1 MKRRKFLKTS
11 VKLLCACSAGTTI
24 GIIQG
29 CTSNGPNSPN
39 EENGTELIIDLS
51 NDEYTNLLND
61 GGSIIIGSNVIDPR
75 GLILIRNNNNI
86 SAFANYCTHA
96 GYGLNPFVDG
106 VSVCTS
112 GHGGRFNSSGEAISG
127 PANSNLIEYQTE
139 LNENQL
145 KIFRI

>member
-11 VKLLCACSAGTTI
+11 AKFLCACTASTTI
-24 GIIQG
+24 GIIQS

-39 EENGTELIIDLS
+39 EEDDAELIIDLS
-51 NDEYTNLLND
+51 NDEYTSLLNN
-61 GGSIIIGSNVIDPR
+61 GGSMIIESNVIDTR

-96 GYGLNPFVDG
+96 GYSLNPFVDG

-112 GHGGRFNSSGEAISG
+112 GHGGRFNTSGEAISG
-127 PANSNLIEYQTE
+127 PANSNLTQYQTE
-139 LNENQL
+139 LDGNQL
-145 KIFRI
+145 RIFKT